1 VRLERRLTK
10 ARNWESSNVEEVWS
24 EFKKSVME
32 TAAEVC
38 GWRQC
43 RNVQKRTRWW
53 NEEVKQTVKKTKK
66 VTYLKWLQQQTPE
79 AKERYQLAKKEAK
92 RVVSRARN
100 EELGRA
106 WQIITGGLPK
116 ESEKVL
122 E

>member
-1 VRLERRLTK
+1 MVAAADTGGK
-10 ARNWESSNVEEVWS
+10 GEVP
-24 EFKKSVME
+24 
-32 TAAEVC
+32 AI
-38 GWRQC
+38 
-43 RNVQKRTRWW
+43 
-53 NEEVKQTVKKTKK
+53 
-66 VTYLKWLQQQTPE
+66 
-79 AKERYQLAKKEAK
+79 AKKEAK